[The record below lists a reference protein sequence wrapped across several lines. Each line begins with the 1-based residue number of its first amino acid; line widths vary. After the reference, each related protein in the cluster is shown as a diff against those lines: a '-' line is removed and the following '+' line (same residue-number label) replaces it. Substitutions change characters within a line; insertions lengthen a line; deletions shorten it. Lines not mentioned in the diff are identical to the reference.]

1 MDMILKQL
9 NIPLFNEEN
18 NKKDLKELN
27 KKMDDIKTLI
37 IYYENEIKNK
47 NSIINNQIKII
58 NNLKITNY
66 IAYSLIF
73 FIIVYMKITK

>member
-1 MDMILKQL
+1 MIFKQL
-9 NIPLFNEEN
+9 NIPLFYQED

-27 KKMDDIKTLI
+27 NKMDDIKKLI

-47 NSIINNQIKII
+47 NNLIIKQVNVI

-73 FIIVYMKITK
+73 VIVIYMKITK

>member
-1 MDMILKQL
+1 MIFKQL
-9 NIPLFNEEN
+9 NIPLFYQED

-27 KKMDDIKTLI
+27 NKIDDIKKLI

-47 NSIINNQIKII
+47 NNLINKQLKEI
-58 NNLKITNY
+58 NNLKFTNY

-73 FIIVYMKITK
+73 FIIIYTKITK

>member
-1 MDMILKQL
+1 MDIIFKQF
-9 NIPLFNEEN
+9 NIPLFYQDD
-18 NKKDLKELN
+18 NKRDLKELN
-27 KKMDDIKTLI
+27 NKMDDIKKLI

-47 NSIINNQIKII
+47 NNLIIKQVNVI

-73 FIIVYMKITK
+73 FIIIYMKITK

>member
-9 NIPLFNEEN
+9 NIPLFYQED

-27 KKMDDIKTLI
+27 NKMADIKKLI

-47 NSIINNQIKII
+47 NNLIVKQANII

-73 FIIVYMKITK
+73 VIVIYMKITK

>member
-1 MDMILKQL
+1 MDMIFKQL
-9 NIPLFNEEN
+9 NIPLFYQED

-27 KKMDDIKTLI
+27 NKMDDIKKLI

-47 NSIINNQIKII
+47 NNLIIKQVNVI

-73 FIIVYMKITK
+73 VIVIYMKITK

>member
-1 MDMILKQL
+1 MDIIFKQF
-9 NIPLFNEEN
+9 NIPLFYQDD
-18 NKKDLKELN
+18 NKRDLKELN
-27 KKMDDIKTLI
+27 NKMDDIKKLI

-47 NSIINNQIKII
+47 NNLIIKQVKVI

-73 FIIVYMKITK
+73 FIIIYMKITK